1 MGKWVGRISG
11 AAIIGFVS
19 YGGYVYFADGYH
31 SRPELPAGA
40 ISFSFNS
47 GLRAIATGI
56 PEERH
61 KRRYL
66 GVPFDV
72 PDAAKSLW
80 STCKPPT
87 DEEAAFVREQIDMG
101 PPARLDAICIVEVEG
116 KPLTRGAI
124 FSAPR

>member
-1 MGKWVGRISG
+1 MGEWVGRISG

-19 YGGYVYFADGYH
+19 YGGYVLRRWLSLAPGTPPVPSH
-31 SRPELPAGA
+31 
-40 ISFSFNS
+40 FNS

-61 KRRYL
+61 KRCYL

-87 DEEAAFVREQIDMG
+87 DEETAFVREQTDMG
-101 PPARLDAICIVEVEG
+101 PPARLDAICIVEVEENP
-116 KPLTRGAI
+116 KAWRDLFRA
-124 FSAPR
+124 